1 MSLRRLGYLFLGA
14 SLLTCGRDETEVF
27 FLRGDGEPVSEQIA
41 WPDAW
46 ALRALRHP
54 SRPAKLATTL
64 YEQGLRLGDA
74 DGRGE
79 VFFRGITVAEVDRD
93 PGSED
98 VIVGFLS
105 NNSRFGIIRGGVA
118 ETKATTRVPRD
129 FRLVDYDGD
138 ERTDIV
144 GLDWYGDVFVM
155 YDYLAAE
162 SLDGATSLIGS
173 VVAPPSQVANTD
185 RPRLLDVFD
194 FDGDGRLD
202 VVTLGGDGVARIFLG
217 AGNVVDLPGLRRFVV
232 AANLDGTAG
241 EELVSYVDD
250 GEGVV
255 FRWTGSAAE
264 VSHRFTGP
272 RLGLRVGSIL
282 EVGDVTSDGLDD
294 LVLGDTDS
302 ERFML
307 LASDGTAPSAPLDIG
322 LAAGIRISS
331 VAIGDFDGDGTS
343 ELAAAQIP
351 QPGGCH

>member
-1 MSLRRLGYLFLGA
+1 MSPRRLLCLFLGA

-27 FLRGDGEPVSEQIA
+27 FLRGDGEPVAEHME
-41 WPDAW
+41 WPDSST
-46 ALRALRHP
+46 LRALPHP
-54 SRPAKLATTL
+54 SRPTKLATTL
-64 YEQGLRLGDA
+64 DKQGLRIGD
-74 DGRGE
+74 RENKSE
-79 VFFRGITVAEVDRD
+79 VFFRGSAVAEVERD

-105 NNSRFGIIRGGVA
+105 NNSRFGIIREGVA
-118 ETKATTRVPRD
+118 ETKATGRVPRD
-129 FRLVDYDGD
+129 FLLLDYDGD
-138 ERTDIV
+138 GRTDIV

-155 YDYLAAE
+155 YDYLSAE
-162 SLDGATSLIGS
+162 SLDGASSVIGS
-173 VVAPPSQVANTD
+173 VVPPPSEGFNTD
-185 RPRLLDVFD
+185 RPRLVDAFD
-194 FDGDGRLD
+194 FDDDGRLD
-202 VVTLGGDGVARIFLG
+202 VVALGGDGVARIFLG
-217 AGNVVDLPGLRRFVV
+217 AGSVLVLLELTRFVV

-264 VSHRFTGP
+264 VSHRFTRP
-272 RLGLRVGSIL
+272 VLGATSML

-294 LVLGDTDS
+294 LVLGDSDS
-302 ERFML
+302 ERFLL

-351 QPGGCH
+351 QPGGCY